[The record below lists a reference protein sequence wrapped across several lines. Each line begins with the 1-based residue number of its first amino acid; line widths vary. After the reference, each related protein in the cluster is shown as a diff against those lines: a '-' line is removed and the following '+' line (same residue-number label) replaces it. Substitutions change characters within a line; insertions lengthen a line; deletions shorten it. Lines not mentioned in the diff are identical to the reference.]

1 MRQIYLS
8 FKRATQVLLNTE
20 CTRRLATPSHYLS
33 KSGLSPQASPSL
45 KIFSL
50 LTKVKRKA
58 MVATSCDRKD
68 VHVPYQGGTRPLCSP
83 YRNSVRTMSNAVL
96 GQTHRSKH
104 CPRNTRR
111 YWQHPCRGMNLN
123 LLKQKSTT
131 ATFSGLGWV

>member
-1 MRQIYLS
+1 MSFGELRSHVANKADEITAMYDLFKFNPHRDIRDRVQLTDVDHGKMHLCDFVVHKSLPEKIIEMRQIYLS
-8 FKRATQVLLNTE
+8 FKCATQVLLNTE

-68 VHVPYQGGTRPLCSP
+68 VHVPYQGGT
-83 YRNSVRTMSNAVL
+83 
-96 GQTHRSKH
+96 
-104 CPRNTRR
+104 
-111 YWQHPCRGMNLN
+111 
-123 LLKQKSTT
+123 
-131 ATFSGLGWV
+131 